1 MAFPLSSPPL
11 TFSHKLSFT
20 FSTTPNRAFLSTRF
34 TFPLRRKQSA
44 RFGHLRVQCKSKHD
58 DSTVGLQIRFYFN
71 LLLYSCLDLVGL
83 VLLMCFSFHW
93 IIVLMAGKMWL
104 LLVVRLRSSA
114 DFFEIV
120 VNCVLELYNL
130 GRFIMYLLALFSR
143 MVTVITMA
151 ILLLIRL
158 GKLKEGKISF
168 CLLKY
173 NFRLFIII
181 IFWIGDGFLVHLNFC
196 WKKCWIF

>member
-1 MAFPLSSPPL
+1 
-11 TFSHKLSFT
+11 
-20 FSTTPNRAFLSTRF
+20 
-34 TFPLRRKQSA
+34 
-44 RFGHLRVQCKSKHD
+44 
-58 DSTVGLQIRFYFN
+58 
-71 LLLYSCLDLVGL
+71 
-83 VLLMCFSFHW
+83 
-93 IIVLMAGKMWL
+93 MAGKMWL

-114 DFFEIV
+114 NFFEIV

-130 GRFIMYLLALFSR
+130 GRFIMYLLAFFSR

-196 WKKCWIF
+196 